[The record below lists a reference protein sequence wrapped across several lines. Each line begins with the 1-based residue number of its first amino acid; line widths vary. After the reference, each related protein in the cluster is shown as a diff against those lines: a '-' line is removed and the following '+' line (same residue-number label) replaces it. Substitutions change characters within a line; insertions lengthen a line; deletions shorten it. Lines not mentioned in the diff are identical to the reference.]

1 MKKEIER
8 KGLNRFYK
16 RMVLK
21 KYYTSKIKSGKG
33 LYASLI
39 DYFITAVVFFSVMFV
54 LIYSISNKLL
64 ISVLLDSLFLSF
76 YISIVYMKNKKM
88 KDKKIREINDEIV
101 NKQLIKKIS
110 KYSNQDF
117 LLTMKEMLERYYNTT
132 FHEHGK
138 YIDFIGEING
148 DIYAVKCLKNPIE
161 TYVSF
166 RDLENFILEAES
178 KNIQEGII
186 ITSSY
191 FSDEVKERLNYI
203 LIDFEKIKGIMK
215 EIGDYPTKKG
225 IEDYIVSNYNYKKE
239 NVKKAI
245 KNKDKDR
252 AYKFLL
258 LSIVLYVFSYF
269 VPYKTYYRIISLLSL
284 LVGTGLA
291 LYNMVIYIE
300 RTQKDI

>member
-117 LLTMKEMLERYYNTT
+117 YTPGFGER
-132 FHEHGK
+132 
-138 YIDFIGEING
+138 IP
-148 DIYAVKCLKNPIE
+148 LWPI
-161 TYVSF
+161 
-166 RDLENFILEAES
+166 
-178 KNIQEGII
+178 
-186 ITSSY
+186 
-191 FSDEVKERLNYI
+191 
-203 LIDFEKIKGIMK
+203 
-215 EIGDYPTKKG
+215 
-225 IEDYIVSNYNYKKE
+225 
-239 NVKKAI
+239 
-245 KNKDKDR
+245 
-252 AYKFLL
+252 
-258 LSIVLYVFSYF
+258 
-269 VPYKTYYRIISLLSL
+269 
-284 LVGTGLA
+284 
-291 LYNMVIYIE
+291 
-300 RTQKDI
+300 